1 MANFSVEDVLE
12 IVRNAGTKV
21 DLESLNADAD
31 LLELGADSLDMMTV
45 LLDVQ
50 DRTGV
55 DVPDEDV
62 EGLRTPRKIVEYTLA
77 KMGEAAS

>member
-1 MANFSVEDVLE
+1 MAQLSVEDVLE

-21 DLESLNADAD
+21 DLDALNADAD
-31 LLELGADSLDMMTV
+31 LVELGADSLDIMTV

-55 DVPDEDV
+55 EIPDEDV
-62 EGLRTPRKIVEYTLA
+62 EGLRTPRQIVDYATARL
-77 KMGEAAS
+77 GGAAS